1 VAAAYASLI
10 LLLSVASTVLFLV
23 LIRTDEERLA

>member
-10 LLLSVASTVLFLV
+10 LILSVVSTILFL
-23 LIRTDEERLA
+23 LLLPTEEDRPA

>member
-10 LLLSVASTVLFLV
+10 LLLSVVSTILFLV
-23 LIRTDEERLA
+23 LLPTEEERLS

>member
-10 LLLSVASTVLFLV
+10 LIMSVVSTILFLV
-23 LIRTDEERLA
+23 LLPTEEDKLT